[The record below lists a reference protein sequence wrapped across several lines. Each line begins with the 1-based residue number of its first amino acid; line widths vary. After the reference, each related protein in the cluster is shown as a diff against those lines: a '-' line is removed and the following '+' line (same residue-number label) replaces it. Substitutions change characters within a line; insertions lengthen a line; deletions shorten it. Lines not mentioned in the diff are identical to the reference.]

1 MCYLFLVFFEGF
13 FVSIP
18 FFTSGSRVSAAD
30 HKPLVLRSIENLTPR
45 ATYQMEGFDTIGV
58 RFVLT
63 QEIRAHQISADCP
76 GDVHV
81 VQVHVDMGI
90 EYSVVYRPSEYC
102 EVVRFFIG
110 DIEIHKV
117 VWDRWGSILE
127 ALLDIPSSLLTAQ
140 VADIDVKIEK
150 GGY

>member
-1 MCYLFLVFFEGF
+1 M
-13 FVSIP
+13 
-18 FFTSGSRVSAAD
+18 
-30 HKPLVLRSIENLTPR
+30 
-45 ATYQMEGFDTIGV
+45 
-58 RFVLT
+58 
-63 QEIRAHQISADCP
+63 
-76 GDVHV
+76 